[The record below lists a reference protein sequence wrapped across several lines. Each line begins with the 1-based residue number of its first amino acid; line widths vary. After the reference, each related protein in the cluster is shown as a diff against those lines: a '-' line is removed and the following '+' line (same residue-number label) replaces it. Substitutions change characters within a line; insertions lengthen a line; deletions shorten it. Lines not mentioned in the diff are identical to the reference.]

1 MQPLPVLRGS
11 SAGHKWALSIATALP
26 LMAIAFAFSLGPSPE
41 KALRDFYMYEGT
53 EETLAVPL
61 VEAGPSVVPI
71 VIAEVSK
78 KDMPRRRYAIQF
90 LGSGSHKTALPTL
103 ERIVS
108 DETEQDYFRADAL
121 RAILAIDPH
130 RGLELARTHRA
141 RSDLLGYSA
150 AALSTTPDARPT
162 DDEGRIQLR

>member
-26 LMAIAFAFSLGPSPE
+26 LMAIAIAFSLGPSPE
-41 KALRDFYMYEGT
+41 KALRNFYMYEGA
-53 EETLAVPL
+53 EEALADPL
-61 VEAGPSVVPI
+61 IEAGRSVVPL
-71 VIAEVSK
+71 VIAEVAK

-90 LGSGSHKTALPTL
+90 LGVAAHKTALPTL
-103 ERIVS
+103 ERILS
-108 DETEQDYFRADAL
+108 DESEEDYYRADAL

-150 AALSTTPDARPT
+150 AALSTPVPRPA
-162 DDEGRIQLR
+162 DDEARTQLR